1 MPFSDGG
8 LATEVGN
15 LTRHDPQLV
24 DLGSNS
30 PWHTGILESTRQMSH
45 LKGKKKK
52 KAFCFV
58 QVLLYVYYSS
68 TLIFRNQNN
77 TV

>member
-52 KAFCFV
+52 AFCFV

-68 TLIFRNQNN
+68 TLIFRNQND

>member
-24 DLGSNS
+24 DLGTNS

-52 KAFCFV
+52 KLS
-58 QVLLYVYYSS
+58 VLFKFYY
-68 TLIFRNQNN
+68 TYIIAQP
-77 TV
+77 